1 MHLLWR
7 YYTTLAEC
15 TFSNRTMR
23 KPTCHLLHAKA
34 SHLRYSLRNRQWGG
48 SVYVLQMFFF
58 VFFCF
63 FLLFRPSKNMRQP
76 FAGMAE
82 QIFMKLLHSGENV
95 VCIAVPKCGLG
106 PPINFWGAKNCTLH
120 IAHLVVTPGEWLRI
134 TLLTGNHSELV
145 CSLWHCAAMA
155 VALKNHERTNE
166 FILVVHAVLVCY
178 CLYHERALTFWHLL
192 SDTFVGLQSLLDS
205 CAYQLHVCH
214 VKFVM

>member
-1 MHLLWR
+1 MLSHLKITMTDDDDIAELHILCVTELMHLLWR

-120 IAHLVVTPGEWLRI
+120 TWWWRLASDWELLCWLAI
-134 TLLTGNHSELV
+134 TQN
-145 CSLWHCAAMA
+145 
-155 VALKNHERTNE
+155 
-166 FILVVHAVLVCY
+166 
-178 CLYHERALTFWHLL
+178 
-192 SDTFVGLQSLLDS
+192 
-205 CAYQLHVCH
+205 
-214 VKFVM
+214 